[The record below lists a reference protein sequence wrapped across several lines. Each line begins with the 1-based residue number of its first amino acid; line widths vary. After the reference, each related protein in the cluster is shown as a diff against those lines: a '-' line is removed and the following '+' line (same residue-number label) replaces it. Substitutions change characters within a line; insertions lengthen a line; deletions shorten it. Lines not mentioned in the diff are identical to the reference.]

1 MKILVANPNRS
12 EPVTGVIERSARS
25 KIVNPN
31 TEILIMRNYRGTKGI
46 DCILSDYQSS
56 WSIMREII
64 KKVESEK
71 IDAVVVA
78 GFGNL
83 GIYALKEALSIPT
96 LSMSETSMTVAAM
109 LGHKFTVLTTMR
121 NNIPLL
127 EDLVRLYRLEN
138 KCASVRGIDV
148 NVEECV
154 THREQAMK
162 KLSEEI
168 VTIVEQDNAELVIL
182 GSAGLCGYNEDLQEL
197 ANIPV
202 LDPVAVTVK
211 MAEMMVETGLSHSK
225 KRKFANPPQELS
237 NYFWDG
243 E

>member
-1 MKILVANPNRS
+1 MKILVANPNS
-12 EPVTGVIERSARS
+12 SQPVIEVIERSARS
-25 KIVNPN
+25 KVVNPD
-31 TEILIMRNYRGTKGI
+31 TEIIMLRNYRGTKGI
-46 DCILSDYQSS
+46 DCTFADYQSA

-71 IDAVVVA
+71 IDAVVLA

-83 GIYALKEALSIPT
+83 GIYALKEALSIPM
-96 LSMSETSMTVAAM
+96 LSMSETSMTIAAM
-109 LGHKFTVLTTMR
+109 MGHKFTVLTTMR

-127 EDLVRLYRLEN
+127 EDLVRLYCLEG
-138 KCASVRGIDV
+138 KCASVRGIDI

-154 THREQAMK
+154 THRERAMNGLK
-162 KLSEEI
+162 EEI
-168 VTIVEQDNAELVIL
+168 LKIVEQDGAEVVIL

-197 ANIPV
+197 AKIPV

-237 NYFWDG
+237 AYFWDG